1 MPVSLTH
8 LRITAQPTGHHH
20 HSVLILLFTQSID
33 HHVRSNKIIND
44 LSSP

>member
-1 MPVSLTH
+1 MPVNPAQ

-20 HSVLILLFTQSID
+20 HSVMILIFSQSGD